1 MNCRLNQN
9 IVEYYVQNRI
19 LNVCIYNKKLA
30 HLYVKKVK
38 LYSLF
43 ILNNILLKSSI
54 IQFNKN
60 KIKKYKNVNILI
72 FLIYNQI
79 VYFLLKI

>member
-1 MNCRLNQN
+1 MCAY
-9 IVEYYVQNRI
+9 II
-19 LNVCIYNKKLA
+19 KKLA

-60 KIKKYKNVNILI
+60 KVKKYKNVNILI
-72 FLIYNQI
+72 FLIYIKI

>member
-60 KIKKYKNVNILI
+60 KIKNIKMLI
-72 FLIYNQI
+72 SL
-79 VYFLLKI
+79 YF